1 MGRTLAFLAT
11 NRASGR
17 TLIWRRGPSAR
28 TTRID
33 HKVGPLHR
41 RFCLTAAA
49 KVDHAISMSAAA
61 RETIAIPG
69 QRRALGAVRHGWPWL
84 V

>member
-33 HKVGPLHR
+33 HKVGRLHR
-41 RFCLTAAA
+41 RFCSPLRPKLITRFQCRPP
-49 KVDHAISMSAAA
+49 
-61 RETIAIPG
+61 REKQLPS
-69 QRRALGAVRHGWPWL
+69 RDSVALWGLFDMGGHDL
-84 V
+84 